1 MKLENNRSTTG
12 PKVLEGVRVLDFT
25 CVISGPYCTRMMADL
40 GAEVIKI
47 EPPEGEIMR
56 AVPPHRDGVS
66 TLFSQLNAGKHC
78 ISLDLKRAGAIEAVK
93 RLAARVDVV
102 VENFSPGVMQRLGID
117 YAVLRDV
124 NEKLIMCSISGFGQ
138 TGPDANRPAF
148 APVVHAW
155 SGYDLATLRYQPE
168 IEKPLNLG
176 PPVADNVASLQAFG
190 AITSALY
197 YRERT
202 GIGQY
207 IDIAMFDALLGTMQ
221 KDFQV
226 RLEPT
231 TKDRLYGPLAARD
244 GHVMMMLI
252 SPRHFASICDVVGQ
266 PGLKSDPRFATTA
279 ERLNHYD
286 DLLQIVAAWTA
297 GESVASVIERLT
309 AAKIP
314 VSPYR
319 DLADMVT
326 DPQLRHRGMMTEVHD
341 SAGPL
346 TVPNTP
352 FLFSA
357 TQATVQPWVA
367 AVGEHN
373 EEILRQRCGLDPAA
387 LQGDG

>member
-1 MKLENNRSTTG
+1 MRPEDNRSTTG

-66 TLFSQLNAGKHC
+66 SLFSQLNAGKHC
-78 ISLDLKRAGAIEAVK
+78 ISLDLKQASAIEAVK
-93 RLAARVDVV
+93 RLAADVDVV

-117 YAVLRDV
+117 YPVLREV
-124 NEKLIMCSISGFGQ
+124 NEKLVMCSISGFGQ

-244 GHVMMMLI
+244 GYVMMMLI
-252 SPRHFASICDVVGQ
+252 SPRHFASICDVIGQ
-266 PGLKSDPRFATTA
+266 PELKSDPRFASTA

-286 DLLQIVAAWTA
+286 ELLRIVAAWTA
-297 GESVASVIERLT
+297 GEAVATVIERLT

-326 DPQLRHRGMMTEVHD
+326 DPQLRHRGMMTEVRD
-341 SAGPL
+341 SAGAV

-387 LQGDG
+387 LQGGA

>member
-1 MKLENNRSTTG
+1 MRPEDNRSTTG

-66 TLFSQLNAGKHC
+66 SLFSQLNAGKHC
-78 ISLDLKRAGAIEAVK
+78 ISLDLKQASAIEAVK
-93 RLAARVDVV
+93 RLAADVDVV

-117 YAVLRDV
+117 YPVLREV
-124 NEKLIMCSISGFGQ
+124 NEKLVMCSISGFGQ

-244 GHVMMMLI
+244 GYVMMMLI
-252 SPRHFASICDVVGQ
+252 SPRHFASICDVIGQ
-266 PGLKSDPRFATTA
+266 PELKSDPRFASTA

-286 DLLQIVAAWTA
+286 ELLRIVAAWTA
-297 GESVASVIERLT
+297 GEAVATVIERLT

-319 DLADMVT
+319 DLADMVS
-326 DPQLRHRGMMTEVHD
+326 DPQLRHRGMMTEVRD
-341 SAGPL
+341 SAGAV

-373 EEILRQRCGLDPAA
+373 EEILRQRCGLDPAT
-387 LQGDG
+387 LQGGA